1 METVITIIDRYILKS
16 FVFYLF
22 AGLTVFVTLFLAI
35 DFVTATAKYDVTMFT
50 FARYYF
56 YFTFEILSQL
66 VPVACLLGTLFTLG
80 TLNKNSELVAMFSM
94 GMSLFRISI
103 PILTGTCVLSL
114 GLFMLNNQFIT
125 RLVDKKN
132 YIFFV
137 EMKKKPQQYSTSKQQ
152 NIWYRSGQNI
162 FNIGLLNPKEEKAS
176 GITVYT
182 FSSGWTLQQILEANE
197 AAVKSGLW
205 TLKNGKV
212 TVFFDDYAAPVSEK
226 FTERTL
232 AVGEDVI
239 DIKSNAKAST
249 VMAVGELRRY
259 ITRNKEAGLNTVP
272 FEVDYYAK
280 FSYMFTSLV
289 MVLLGVAFSIGSS
302 PRAGGVLV
310 NLQKCLLVTIGYWGV
325 YSSSITLGK
334 HGAFPPLIAAWG
346 PNIVMIAIAVF
357 LIWRQKK

>member
-1 METVITIIDRYILKS
+1 MESVMTIIDRYILKS
-16 FVFYLF
+16 FILYLF
-22 AGLTVFVTLFLAI
+22 AGLTVFVTLFMAI
-35 DFVTATAKYDVTMFT
+35 DFVTATSKYDVGLII
-50 FARYYF
+50 FAKYYL
-56 YFTFEILSQL
+56 YYTFEILSQL
-66 VPVACLLGTLFTLG
+66 MPVACLLGTLFTLG

-94 GMSLFRISI
+94 GMSLFRVSV

-114 GLFMLNNQFIT
+114 ALFLFQNQFIT

-132 YIFFV
+132 YIFYV
-137 EMKKKPQQYSTSKQQ
+137 EMKKKPHMYSTSKQE

-162 FNIGLLNPKEEKAS
+162 FNINLLNSKEEKAS
-176 GITVYT
+176 GVTVYT
-182 FSSGWTLQQILEANE
+182 FSNAWTLQQILEAGE
-197 AAVKSGLW
+197 ATVKTGLW
-205 TLKNGKV
+205 TLKNGKI
-212 TVFFDDYAAPVSEK
+212 TVFFDDFSAPVSER
-226 FTERTL
+226 FVERTL

-239 DIKSNAKAST
+239 DIKSTSKASS

-259 ITRNKEAGLNTVP
+259 ISRNKEAGLNTTP

-310 NLQKCLLVTIGYWGV
+310 NLQKCLLVTVGYWGV
-325 YSSSITLGK
+325 YSSSLTLGK
-334 HGAFPPLIAAWG
+334 FGGIPPMLAAWG
-346 PNIVMIAIAVF
+346 PNVIMIALASF

>member
-1 METVITIIDRYILKS
+1 MITIIDRYILKS

-22 AGLTVFVTLFLAI
+22 AGLTVFVTLFMAI
-35 DFVTATAKYDVTMFT
+35 DFVTATAKYDVSMAI
-50 FARYYF
+50 FAQYYV
-56 YFTFEILSQL
+56 YYTFEILFQL

-94 GMSLFRISI
+94 GMSLFRVSV
-103 PILTGTCVLSL
+103 PIITGTAVLSL
-114 GLFMLNNQFIT
+114 ALFLFSNQFIT

-132 YIFFV
+132 YIFYV
-137 EMKKKPQQYSTSKQQ
+137 EMKKKPHMYSTSKQE

-162 FNIGLLNPKEEKAS
+162 FNINLLNSKEEKAS

-182 FSSGWTLQQILEANE
+182 FSSGWTLQQILEAKE
-197 AAVKSGLW
+197 AEVKTGLW
-205 TLKNGKV
+205 TLRDGKV

-226 FTERTL
+226 FTDRTL

-239 DIKSNAKAST
+239 DIKSTAKASS

-259 ITRNKEAGLNTVP
+259 ISRNKEAGLNTVA

-310 NLQKCLLVTIGYWGV
+310 NLQKCLLVTICYWGV
-325 YSSSITLGK
+325 YSSSLTLGK
-334 HGAFPPLIAAWG
+334 HGAMPPLIAAWG
-346 PNIVMIAIAVF
+346 PNVLMILIATF

>member
-1 METVITIIDRYILKS
+1 MDSVITIIDRYILKS
-16 FVFYLF
+16 FIFYLF

-35 DFVTATAKYDVTMFT
+35 DFVTATSKYDVGLVI
-50 FARYYF
+50 FAKYYL

-66 VPVACLLGTLFTLG
+66 MPVACLLGTLFTLG

-94 GMSLFRISI
+94 GMSLFRISV

-114 GLFMLNNQFIT
+114 ALFIFQNQFIT

-132 YIFFV
+132 YIFYV
-137 EMKKKPQQYSTSKQQ
+137 EMKKKPHMYSTSKQE

-162 FNIGLLNPKEEKAS
+162 FNISLLNAKEEKAS
-176 GITVYT
+176 GIKVYT
-182 FSSGWTLQQILEANE
+182 FSSSWTLQQILEAKE
-197 AAVKSGLW
+197 ATVKTGLW
-205 TLKNGKV
+205 TLKDGKV
-212 TVFFDDYAAPVSEK
+212 TVFFDDFAAPVAER

-239 DIKSNAKAST
+239 DIKSNTKAST
-249 VMAVGELRRY
+249 VMSVGELRRY
-259 ITRNKEAGLNTVP
+259 ISRNKEAGLNTVP

-280 FSYMFTSLV
+280 FSYMFTCLV

-310 NLQKCLLVTIGYWGV
+310 NLQKCMLVTVGYWGV
-325 YSSSITLGK
+325 YSSSLTLGK
-334 HGAFPPLIAAWG
+334 FGGIPPILAAWG
-346 PNIVMIAIAVF
+346 PNVIMIAFASF